1 MSDLHEP
8 YELAILPDAAD
19 IDELGHVNNVT
30 YLRWV
35 QDAALA
41 HTTALGLGQK
51 DYVALGKAW
60 VVRKHEI
67 EYLRPAMEGD
77 VLVLETRVTSMSVA
91 SSVRKTRILRG
102 EEELCRASTDW
113 VFVELSRGR
122 PCRIPTQVADRFPVE
137 P

>member
-1 MSDLHEP
+1 
-8 YELAILPDAAD
+8 LPHALEVTVAPSD
-19 IDELGHVNNVT
+19 IDDLGHASNIV

-41 HTTALGLGQK
+41 HTTALGLAQA

-67 EYLRPAMEGD
+67 EYLRPAFEGD
-77 VLVLETRVTSMSVA
+77 VLRLETRVVSMSVA
-91 SSVRKTRILRG
+91 SSVRKTRILRQG
-102 EEELCRASTDW
+102 VELCRATTDC
-113 VFVELSRGR
+113 VVVEIARGR
-122 PCRIPTQVADRFPVE
+122 PCRIPREVQERFPIE

>member
-1 MSDLHEP
+1 MPHVLEVIVSPE
-8 YELAILPDAAD
+8 D
-19 IDELGHVNNVT
+19 IDDLGHASNIV

-41 HTTALGLGQK
+41 HTVALGLGQAEYK
-51 DYVALGKAW
+51 ALGKAW

-67 EYLRPAMEGD
+67 EYLRPAFAGD
-77 VLVLETRVTSMSVA
+77 RLCIQTRVASMSVA

-102 EEELCRASTDW
+102 GEEVCRAETDW
-113 VFVELSRGR
+113 VFVEAARGR
-122 PCRIPTQVADRFPVE
+122 PCRIPPEVRDSFPVE